1 MNKAEIRKQIKE
13 QIDAMTEEERK
24 RQSAK
29 VCTNI
34 LASKDYTYSTT
45 ILAYMPLADEVDITP
60 IIQSA
65 LARGKKLFLPRVISG
80 TSSMEFYRYTANTS
94 TEKGD
99 FGITEPIADKA
110 QSFKRFLEHLTI
122 QQYSPAAHSS
132 NFVDIEEHNQPEE
145 RILVLIPGRA
155 FTKDG
160 KRIGRGK
167 GFYDIYFSKIP
178 LVFEIKKT
186 GVCFDCQ
193 LMADLPTTPDD
204 ILMDSIFCPSL

>member
-1 MNKAEIRKQIKE
+1 MTKAEIRKQIKE
-13 QIDAMTEEERK
+13 LISAMPEQERK
-24 RQSAK
+24 AQSARL
-29 VCTNI
+29 CTNI
-34 LASKDYTYSTT
+34 LASQDYAYSTT
-45 ILAYMPLADEVDITP
+45 ILTYMPLPDEADISPV
-60 IIQSA
+60 IQSA
-65 LARGKKLFLPRVISG
+65 LARRKKVFLPRVVPG
-80 TSSMEFYRYTANTS
+80 TSNMEFYSYTANTS

-99 FGITEPIADKA
+99 FGITEPIADEA

-145 RILVLIPGRA
+145 RILVLVPGRA